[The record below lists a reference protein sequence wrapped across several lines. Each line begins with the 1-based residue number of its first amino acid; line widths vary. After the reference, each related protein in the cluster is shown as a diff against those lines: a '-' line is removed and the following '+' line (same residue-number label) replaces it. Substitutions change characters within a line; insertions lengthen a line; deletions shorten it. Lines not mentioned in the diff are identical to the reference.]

1 MTLPLA
7 LFASSYNDSDV
18 SGSTIQNTKSSYMDG
33 GKNMYSLAN
42 TSSGN
47 AKQKNTNLR
56 KTIKQK
62 PTTPNES
69 KLSALLKSMDESS
82 DTENDDT
89 ENDNSNGS
97 IGRLSNFVGLGGNVG
112 PGIDS
117 KNGYPP
123 LPQLN
128 YKGPGSS
135 TSATGSG
142 SGTSTNF
149 PVYDPSSASNNT
161 KSGNNSNTVDTPVSS
176 GYPVSPTTYDDAPS
190 NYANQYY
197 KQFVPYLNQGMN
209 GMPEESKGSLIEKLN
224 YIIDLLEEQQDYKT
238 NSILEDL
245 ILYTFL
251 GIFVIFI
258 VDSFAR
264 SGKYVR

>member
-7 LFASSYNDSDV
+7 LFASSYNDGDV
-18 SGSTIQNTKSSYMDG
+18 SGSMIQNTKSSYIDG
-33 GKNMYSLAN
+33 GKNMYSLGN

-62 PTTPNES
+62 PTIPDEV
-69 KLSALLKSMDESS
+69 KLSALLKSMNESS
-82 DTENDDT
+82 DTENED
-89 ENDNSNGS
+89 NDNDST
-97 IGRLSNFVGLGGNVG
+97 GRLSNFVGFGENVG

-128 YKGPGSS
+128 YKG
-135 TSATGSG
+135 TSAATS
-142 SGTSTNF
+142 SGTGNSIKY
-149 PVYDPSSASNNT
+149 PAYDPSSN
-161 KSGNNSNTVDTPVSS
+161 NTVDTPVSS
-176 GYPVSPTTYDDAPS
+176 GYPVSSTSYDDAPS

-209 GMPEESKGSLIEKLN
+209 SMPEDSKSALIEKLN
-224 YIIDLLEEQQDYKT
+224 YIIDMLEEQQDYKT

>member
-1 MTLPLA
+1 MTIPLA

-18 SGSTIQNTKSSYMDG
+18 SGSTIQNSKSSYTDG

-42 TSSGN
+42 NSSN
-47 AKQKNTNLR
+47 IKQKNTNLR

-82 DTENDDT
+82 DNENDD
-89 ENDNSNGS
+89 NDGVDDTN
-97 IGRLSNFVGLGGNVG
+97 GRLSNFVGLGGSTG
-112 PGIDS
+112 SGIDS

-128 YKGPGSS
+128 YKGP
-135 TSATGSG
+135 
-142 SGTSTNF
+142 N
-149 PVYDPSSASNNT
+149 PSSGPYNKTSPHT
-161 KSGNNSNTVDTPVSS
+161 QISNTVIDTPVSS
-176 GYPVSPTTYDDAPS
+176 GYPVSPTEYDDTS
-190 NYANQYY
+190 STYANQYY
-197 KQFVPYLNQGMN
+197 KQFVPYLNQGI
-209 GMPEESKGSLIEKLN
+209 PEESKGDLIEKLN

-264 SGKYVR
+264 SGTYVR

>member
-7 LFASSYNDSDV
+7 LSASSYNDSDV
-18 SGSTIQNTKSSYMDG
+18 SGSTNKNSKSSYIDG

-42 TSSGN
+42 SSGN
-47 AKQKNTNLR
+47 SKQKNTNLR

-62 PTTPNES
+62 TTIPNES

-82 DTENDDT
+82 DTENED
-89 ENDNSNGS
+89 NDNSNDAV
-97 IGRLSNFVGLGGNVG
+97 GRLSNFVGLGGNEAT
-112 PGIDS
+112 GIDS

-128 YKGPGSS
+128 YKGP
-135 TSATGSG
+135 ASG
-142 SGTSTNF
+142 SGTSNNYQAYIKSGDTNK
-149 PVYDPSSASNNT
+149 PSNNII
-161 KSGNNSNTVDTPVSS
+161 DTPVSAS
-176 GYPVSPTTYDDAPS
+176 YPVSLSTYDDASS

-209 GMPEESKGSLIEKLN
+209 GASEDSKSDMIEKLN
-224 YIIDLLEEQQDYKT
+224 YVIDLLEEQQDYKT
-238 NSILEDL
+238 NSIFEDL

-251 GIFVIFI
+251 GIFIIFI

>member
-1 MTLPLA
+1 
-7 LFASSYNDSDV
+7 
-18 SGSTIQNTKSSYMDG
+18 
-33 GKNMYSLAN
+33 MYSLAN
-42 TSSGN
+42 NSSII
-47 AKQKNTNLR
+47 KQKNTNLR

-62 PTTPNES
+62 PTIPNES

-82 DTENDDT
+82 DNENDD
-89 ENDNSNGS
+89 NGDGDDTN
-97 IGRLSNFVGLGGNVG
+97 GRLSNFVGLGGSAG
-112 PGIDS
+112 SGIDS

-128 YKGPGSS
+128 YKGPSPGSN
-135 TSATGSG
+135 SG
-142 SGTSTNF
+142 PSNASPSYN
-149 PVYDPSSASNNT
+149 PSSSNAI
-161 KSGNNSNTVDTPVSS
+161 DTPVSS
-176 GYPVSPTTYDDAPS
+176 GYPVSPTEYDDTS
-190 NYANQYY
+190 STYANQYY

-209 GMPEESKGSLIEKLN
+209 GMPEESKGDLIEKLN

>member
-1 MTLPLA
+1 MKIAT
-7 LFASSYNDSDV
+7 NDSTD
-18 SGSTIQNTKSSYMDG
+18 
-33 GKNMYSLAN
+33 
-42 TSSGN
+42 
-47 AKQKNTNLR
+47 
-56 KTIKQK
+56 
-62 PTTPNES
+62 
-69 KLSALLKSMDESS
+69 
-82 DTENDDT
+82 
-89 ENDNSNGS
+89 
-97 IGRLSNFVGLGGNVG
+97 RLSNFVGFGENVG

-128 YKGPGSS
+128 YKG
-135 TSATGSG
+135 TSAATSAGTGN
-142 SGTSTNF
+142 STKY
-149 PVYDPSSASNNT
+149 PAYDPSSKNT
-161 KSGNNSNTVDTPVSS
+161 IDTPVSS
-176 GYPVSPTTYDDAPS
+176 GYPVSSTSYDDAPS

-209 GMPEESKGSLIEKLN
+209 SMPEDSKSALIEKLN
-224 YIIDLLEEQQDYKT
+224 YIIDMLEEQQDYKT

-264 SGKYVR
+264 SGIVCSMSMPLL

>member
-7 LFASSYNDSDV
+7 LFASSYNDGDV
-18 SGSTIQNTKSSYMDG
+18 SGSTIQNSKSSYIDG

-47 AKQKNTNLR
+47 SKQKNTNLR

-62 PTTPNES
+62 PTIPNES

-82 DTENDDT
+82 DTENDD
-89 ENDNSNGS
+89 NDNESNGK
-97 IGRLSNFVGLGGNVG
+97 LSNFVGIGGSVG
-112 PGIDS
+112 SGIDS
-117 KNGYPP
+117 KNGFPP
-123 LPQLN
+123 LPQMN
-128 YKGPGSS
+128 YKGPGSGNS
-135 TSATGSG
+135 NTHPA
-142 SGTSTNF
+142 
-149 PVYDPSSASNNT
+149 YDPSSISN
-161 KSGNNSNTVDTPVSS
+161 KSSNVIDTPVSS
-176 GYPVSPTTYDDAPS
+176 SYPVSPTTYDDAPS

-197 KQFVPYLNQGMN
+197 KQFVPYLNQGMQQD
-209 GMPEESKGSLIEKLN
+209 SKSDMIEKLN
-224 YIIDLLEEQQDYKT
+224 YIIDMLEEQQDYKT

-258 VDSFAR
+258 VDSFSR

>member
-7 LFASSYNDSDV
+7 LSASSYNDSDV
-18 SGSTIQNTKSSYMDG
+18 SGSTNKNSKSSYIDG

-47 AKQKNTNLR
+47 SKQKNTNLR

-62 PTTPNES
+62 TTVPNES

-82 DTENDDT
+82 DTDNED
-89 ENDNSNGS
+89 NDNSNDS
-97 IGRLSNFVGLGGNVG
+97 VGRLSNFVGLGGNGGNVAT
-112 PGIDS
+112 GIDS

-128 YKGPGSS
+128 YKG
-135 TSATGSG
+135 TASG
-142 SGTSTNF
+142 SG
-149 PVYDPSSASNNT
+149 PSNNYQAYVQSGDT
-161 KSGNNSNTVDTPVSS
+161 NKPGNNSIDTPVSAS
-176 GYPVSPTTYDDAPS
+176 YPVSLSTYDDASS

-197 KQFVPYLNQGMN
+197 KQFVPYLNQGMS
-209 GMPEESKGSLIEKLN
+209 GTSEDSKSDMIEKLN
-224 YIIDLLEEQQDYKT
+224 YVIDLLEEQQDYKT

-251 GIFVIFI
+251 GIFIIFI

>member
-18 SGSTIQNTKSSYMDG
+18 SGSTIQNSKSSYTDG

-42 TSSGN
+42 NSSII
-47 AKQKNTNLR
+47 KQKNTNLR

-62 PTTPNES
+62 PTIPNES

-82 DTENDDT
+82 DTENEDSG
-89 ENDNSNGS
+89 NDST
-97 IGRLSNFVGLGGNVG
+97 GRLSNFVGLGENVG
-112 PGIDS
+112 PGVDS
-117 KNGYPP
+117 KHGYPP

-128 YKGPGSS
+128 YKGPGAA
-135 TSATGSG
+135 TS
-142 SGTSTNF
+142 SGTGNLTKHPAYN
-149 PVYDPSSASNNT
+149 PSSNNT
-161 KSGNNSNTVDTPVSS
+161 IDTPVSS
-176 GYPVSPTTYDDAPS
+176 GYPVSSTSYDDAPS

-209 GMPEESKGSLIEKLN
+209 SMPEDSKSALIEKLN
-224 YIIDLLEEQQDYKT
+224 YIIDMLEEQQDYKT